1 MNRKKMFGIG
11 LVVVA
16 IAVVLYAGI
25 NFLKDDDAGKEV
37 GKDNLSGVEE
47 TLSGSDE
54 KDIDVEAAKEKMK
67 LTVVIPEKVGEL
79 IPDRKALENEI
90 TNYLIEQ
97 DFYEDVTRAN
107 GANSVTQDFDKN
119 LLILSFRLND
129 KVRTTL
135 DVTIDISRDSYDFN
149 FY

>member
-1 MNRKKMFGIG
+1 MNRKKMIGIG

-54 KDIDVEAAKEKMK
+54 KDIDVEAAEEMMK

>member
-1 MNRKKMFGIG
+1 MNRKKMIGIG